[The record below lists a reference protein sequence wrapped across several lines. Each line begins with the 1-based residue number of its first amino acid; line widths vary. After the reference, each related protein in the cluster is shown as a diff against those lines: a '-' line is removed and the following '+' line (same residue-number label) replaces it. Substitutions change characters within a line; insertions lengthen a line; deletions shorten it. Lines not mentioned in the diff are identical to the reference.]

1 MEGGL
6 AQDTGDREKEQA
18 NQDLILIPKLTP
30 NPETSL
36 LRTFRGE
43 RVTSNPSK
51 TKDTKVISPEGKWK
65 LTRNGITNKKLAP
78 VSQRITNLGSRKPG
92 IINSNQQKGRRV
104 LDPRSTSPGT
114 SPGTNKDKTHNSN
127 TLDLQ
132 ENFTVIS
139 SYLGKATRET
149 LEKEEEIGE
158 TQVRNMT
165 IGNHR
170 KGTILKS
177 M

>member
-1 MEGGL
+1 MEEGL
-6 AQDTGDREKEQA
+6 AQDSGDRQKDQA
-18 NQDLILIPKLTP
+18 IQDIILIPKPTP

-43 RVTSNPSK
+43 RVTNNPSK
-51 TKDTKVISPEGKWK
+51 TKDTIVTSPEGRWRP
-65 LTRNGITNKKLAP
+65 TRNGIDNKKLAP
-78 VSQRITNLGSRKPG
+78 VSQRMINTGSRKPG
-92 IINSNQQKGRRV
+92 IITSNQQKGRRV

-127 TLDLQ
+127 TQDLQ
-132 ENFTVIS
+132 ENLTVIS

-149 LEKEEEIGE
+149 LEREEEIGG